1 MKVLVLVLVA
11 RMVLIVTDISKLR
24 RNYMY
29 SCQFALDVVSLLP
42 TDLLYLH
49 SAISYLSNYT
59 FLSFPSVY

>member
-1 MKVLVLVLVA
+1 MFAWWCMLCEAYLEQGLV
-11 RMVLIVTDISKLR
+11 VTDISKLR

-49 SAISYLSNYT
+49 SYLSYLQAP
-59 FLSFPSVY
+59 FSVC